1 MKRLLQDHRVVVC
14 TGSGGVGKTTLSAA
28 LGVAAARMGKRVLVL
43 TIDPARRLAMTL
55 GIANSAEDVR
65 VPHQRFRG
73 ELWAGTIDPPRI
85 FAEYIERHAKDRA
98 TVDRL
103 FNNTLYQQLSTTLS
117 ASQEFTA
124 LSKLLDAATGGDYDL
139 VILDTPP
146 AAHAADFLH
155 APTRLNAVFDS
166 AVVSLFMGRTTGLGL
181 ASLVWKRS
189 MKLVLGA
196 LTFLTGSSF
205 VATFNDFFSAIDAI
219 APDIRE
225 TNRRAHQ
232 LLLDPTT
239 AFVLISTFDTAKL
252 QQGQDFHAELSDAG
266 YHLKKVIIN
275 RAWPQW
281 APADSA
287 AQSAACSALLAHQEP
302 AMAELYMQLS
312 DYYTARRALPTPF
325 ADVLMVPEAEEDLI
339 GLAALE
345 HLATRLMSEA
355 SGAHGRAQAR
365 ERLAH

>member
-1 MKRLLQDHRVVVC
+1 MKNLLRDHRVVVC

-55 GIANSAEDVR
+55 GIANSAADVR
-65 VPHQRFRG
+65 VPHQKFRG
-73 ELWAGTIDPPRI
+73 ELWAGTIAPARI

-117 ASQEFTA
+117 GSQEFTA
-124 LSKLLDAATGGDYDL
+124 LSKLHDAATGGDYDL

-155 APTRLNAVFDS
+155 APARLNAVFDS
-166 AVVSLFMGRTTGLGL
+166 AIVSLFMGRTTGLGL

-196 LTFLTGSSF
+196 LTLLTGSSF

-225 TNRRAHQ
+225 TNQRAHQ
-232 LLLDPTT
+232 LLLAPTT
-239 AFVLISTFDTAKL
+239 AFVLISSFDAAKL
-252 QQGQDFHAELSDAG
+252 QQGQDFHAELSAAG
-266 YHLKKVIIN
+266 YHLKKVVIN
-275 RAWPQW
+275 RAWPLW
-281 APADSA
+281 TPVDGA
-287 AQSAACSALLAHQEP
+287 AQAAVHSALLADDEP
-302 AMAELYMQLS
+302 ALAELYTHLS
-312 DYYTARRALPTPF
+312 DYYAARLSLPTPF
-325 ADVLMVPEAEEDLI
+325 ADVLMVPEAEDDLI
-339 GLAALE
+339 GLVALE
-345 HLATRLMSEA
+345 HLATQLMST
-355 SGAHGRAQAR
+355 G
-365 ERLAH
+365 